1 MTSHSEPMLS
11 VPQFAKR
18 LGVSEYTVRKWIKQS
33 AIRAVNINI
42 GGKLPVYRIEGD
54 QIEAVVNR
62 IKLQKEPAP
71 DNGGGD
77 GVSGG
82 QPNDTEPGA

>member
-71 DNGGGD
+71 DNSGGD

-82 QPNDTEPGA
+82 QPHDTEPGV